1 MVSPPTVPRLFHDE
15 TVLLPAFSPPRR
27 RDDDDDDDGPDHGF
41 HRKLPP
47 GLIPRVDADVG
58 NPPVGGVRM
67 SHRQTHRQTHRHTDT
82 HTRTQFVG
90 RTSTTKNK
98 GGTGF
103 ETSGMGPPPGCIVR
117 LIFQRCQKSR
127 VSTMESCLT
136 KPILNPE
143 TDFKHET
150 EHARRFARFLVL
162 TKHFWRFSR
171 IPASGCPGVRVSVS
185 SVRLGR
191 ARNKRTRRGV
201 FHASRSSRA
210 RTCKQR
216 RESGKPT
223 ESREHTRAF

>member
-1 MVSPPTVPRLFHDE
+1 
-15 TVLLPAFSPPRR
+15 
-27 RDDDDDDDGPDHGF
+27 
-41 HRKLPP
+41 
-47 GLIPRVDADVG
+47 
-58 NPPVGGVRM
+58 
-67 SHRQTHRQTHRHTDT
+67 
-82 HTRTQFVG
+82 
-90 RTSTTKNK
+90 
-98 GGTGF
+98 
-103 ETSGMGPPPGCIVR
+103 MGPPPGTRVRIVR

-210 RTCKQR
+210 RTVNNDAKAENQPSQENTLARSSHSRGTAQR
-216 RESGKPT
+216 RTRGTRGRKNVVQ
-223 ESREHTRAF
+223 SRVFFLCVVGRRRRRRPIVGELGTIAGSSLRRRGIRARAEDGEKTARWRRRRSNGGASDRDWWCRLERWDRRGGGGS